1 MELIKFKEYWF
12 KYALGKN
19 YALSNINLEIKEG
32 AFVVIFGCSGSGK
45 STLLRCIKKDIIP
58 AGSVKGEIITKL
70 KSEDIAIVFQD
81 PDTQLVC
88 NSVIEDLV
96 FYMEN
101 LGFEQR
107 EMQKRLAETVH
118 YFGLESLLSKSTNE
132 LSGGQKQLLALC
144 AALMTR
150 PKLLLLDEPVSQL
163 DPIAVKE
170 FLNILARINEDFK
183 VTIIMSEHR
192 IDECIT
198 VTDELVF
205 MKDGNIIKHG
215 ATRKVLKSM
224 LLDNNKD
231 LFIPSIPRL
240 GYKLGIN
247 NVCISPKEFK
257 NSMDLA
263 TINTSLKSISSFNK
277 VYNNKEEILSLN
289 RLFFSYDKQLDFII
303 KDLSFKVMAGE
314 RICLLG
320 GNGSGKSTL
329 LKLIAKIIK
338 PSFGT
343 IKGDINK
350 LSYMPQNLKLF
361 FRFNTVKEEIY
372 FNCKNEVNYQM
383 LNLFN
388 LDSYFERHPY
398 DLSGG
403 ETAKLALYCALQKKP
418 DLILLDEPTKGL
430 DPYNKSMIS
439 ETLINVN
446 KTVIC
451 ATHDLEFAAQFA
463 TKCVMLFN
471 GSIAFAENPK
481 DFFKSNQYYTTP
493 IHMATR
499 SFISDLIVIE
509 NLKDYE

>member
-1 MELIKFKEYWF
+1 MELIRFKDYSF
-12 KYALGKN
+12 KYALGKKD
-19 YALSNINLEIKEG
+19 ALSNINLEIKEG

-45 STLLRCIKKDIIP
+45 STILRCIKKEIVP

-70 KSEDIAIVFQD
+70 NDEDIAIVFQD

-101 LGFEQR
+101 LGFKQQ

-118 YFGLESLLSKSTNE
+118 YFGLESLLSKNTNE
-132 LSGGQKQLLALC
+132 LSGGQKQLLVLC

-170 FLNILARINEDFK
+170 FLNILARVNEDFK

-192 IDECIT
+192 LDESIT
-198 VTDELVF
+198 VADELVF
-205 MKDGNIIKHG
+205 MKDGQIIKHDE
-215 ATRKVLKSM
+215 TRNVLKEM
-224 LLDNNKD
+224 LIDNNND

-240 GYKLGIN
+240 TYKLGIN
-247 NVCISPKEFK
+247 KICISPKEFK
-257 NSMDLA
+257 DSMDVLDVKSPSQSKS
-263 TINTSLKSISSFNK
+263 SLNK
-277 VYNNKEEILSLN
+277 VDIKNENIIYLN
-289 RLFFSYDKQLDFII
+289 RVFFTYDKQLDFII
-303 KDLSFKVMAGE
+303 KDLSFKVMEGE

-343 IKGDINK
+343 IKGNTKKI
-350 LSYMPQNLKLF
+350 SYMPQNLKQF
-361 FRFNTVKEEIY
+361 FRFNTVKEEVF
-372 FNCKNEVNYQM
+372 FNNEVDDEM
-383 LNLFN
+383 LKLFD
-388 LDSYFERHPY
+388 LEGYYERHPY

-403 ETAKLALYCALQKKP
+403 ESAKLALYCSLQKEP

-430 DPYNKSMIS
+430 DPYSKNIICD
-439 ETLINVN
+439 TLINQS

-451 ATHDLEFAAQFA
+451 ATHDLEFAAKFA

-471 GSIAFAENPK
+471 GSITFADNPK
-481 DFFKSNQYYTTP
+481 DFFKANQYYTTP

-499 SFISDLIVIE
+499 NFISDLIIIE
-509 NLKDYE
+509 DLKDYE